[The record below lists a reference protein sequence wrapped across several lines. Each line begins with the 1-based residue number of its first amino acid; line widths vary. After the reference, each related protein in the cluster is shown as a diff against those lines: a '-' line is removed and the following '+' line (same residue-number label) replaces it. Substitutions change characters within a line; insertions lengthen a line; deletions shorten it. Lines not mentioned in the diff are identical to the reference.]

1 MIINLYNLYTLETA
15 TDIKNANFNNSF
27 IQTDSKEGDENHI
40 EEILCSKSVLY
51 VNQPIAIIVAK
62 TRFDAYRLRK
72 LVKVKYTNWS
82 DDQKTKPFALL
93 DDAINKKDFFP
104 NQAMAFFDKKEIGKH
119 SLHYSV

>member
-1 MIINLYNLYTLETA
+1 MYTLEIA
-15 TDIKNANFNNSF
+15 ADIENANFNNSF
-27 IQTDSKEGDENHI
+27 IQTDSKEGDENYV

-93 DDAINKKDFFP
+93 DDAIENKDFVP
-104 NQAMAFFDKKEIGKH
+104 NPAMAFFDKKEIGEH
-119 SLHYSV
+119 CIQYSV